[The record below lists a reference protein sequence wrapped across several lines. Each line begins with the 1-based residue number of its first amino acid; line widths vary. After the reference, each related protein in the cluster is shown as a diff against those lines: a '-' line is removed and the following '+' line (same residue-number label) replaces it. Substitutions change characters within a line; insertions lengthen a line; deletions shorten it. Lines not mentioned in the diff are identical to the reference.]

1 MKVKLHIKADID
13 KKDLD
18 VVSKFLKFANS
29 EIKLINDVK
38 IELVDD
44 RTENMTTGVRL
55 SKHHIKV
62 LCKDRM
68 LIDILRTIGHEW
80 VHEYQ
85 HQKMGVKDTDKM
97 QKIGGWGE
105 NMANAVSGILI
116 KKFIKKHKE
125 LEDVIY

>member
-13 KKDLD
+13 KKDL
-18 VVSKFLKFANS
+18 VVISKFLKFANS
-29 EIKLINDVK
+29 ELKLNDDIK
-38 IELVDD
+38 IELVDKKTKD
-44 RTENMTTGVRL
+44 MTTGVRE
-55 SKHHIKV
+55 KNHHIKV
-62 LCKDRM
+62 LCKHRM

-80 VHEYQ
+80 VHEFQ

-125 LEDVIY
+125 LEDVVY